1 MQGRT
6 LVLDSVTRPMAV
18 RVFLV
23 RATVAVAAVFSVTVE
38 MVLLAAQVETQ
49 AQ

>member
-1 MQGRT
+1 
-6 LVLDSVTRPMAV
+6 MAV

-23 RATVAVAAVFSVTVE
+23 RATVAEVAVFSVTVE